1 MIRES
6 IQCLQVPDKIFCSSI
21 QKKGVPQLDM
31 ISTNICNNKNNYQGY
46 QVQGSL
52 FRGILG
58 SNSKLLNLNGKLGF
72 IIIREVLFHS
82 NVALGMSLWGF

>member
-31 ISTNICNNKNNYQGY
+31 ISTNICNNKIILRLRSIQRN
-46 QVQGSL
+46 
-52 FRGILG
+52 FRFKFETFE
-58 SNSKLLNLNGKLGF
+58 SK
-72 IIIREVLFHS
+72 
-82 NVALGMSLWGF
+82 

>member
-31 ISTNICNNKNNYQGY
+31 ISTNICNNKIILRLRSIHRN
-46 QVQGSL
+46 
-52 FRGILG
+52 FRF
-58 SNSKLLNLNGKLGF
+58 KFETFEFK
-72 IIIREVLFHS
+72 
-82 NVALGMSLWGF
+82 